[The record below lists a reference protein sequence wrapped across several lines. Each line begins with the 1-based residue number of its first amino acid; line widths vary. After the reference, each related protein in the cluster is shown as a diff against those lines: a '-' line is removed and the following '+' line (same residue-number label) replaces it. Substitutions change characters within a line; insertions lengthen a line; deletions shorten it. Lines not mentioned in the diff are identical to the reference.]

1 MKKVLSLI
9 AALSLTLSMS
19 ATVFAAETGSTIGDV
34 TKNNTQDIAITAQYT
49 KGENKIPTVYN
60 VTVSWNQTGTLV
72 YKENPDTYTWNPGT
86 LDYTHTVDDGGDWSL
101 GEGDNAPKVNIT
113 VTNKSNAA
121 VNASIDKV
129 EAKGTL
135 TVTGTSSKLVKVDS
149 AASENLDAKGT
160 EKTGE
165 LTYTITNV
173 EGAITKADTQI
184 ATLTVKIEA
193 ATN

>member
-19 ATVFAAETGSTIGDV
+19 ATVFAADNDPIKDVNTGN
-34 TKNNTQDIAITAQYT
+34 TKDISITAAYE
-49 KGENKIPTVYN
+49 KGQDKIPTVYH

-72 YKENPDTYTWNPGT
+72 YNED
-86 LDYTHTVDDGGDWSL
+86 
-101 GEGDNAPKVNIT
+101 GDNLSWNTKDLIYTRNPVSTGEWNVGTGDKAPKVDIT
-113 VTNKSNAA
+113 VTNRSNAA
-121 VNASIDKV
+121 VNASIEKV

-135 TVTGTSSKLVKVDS
+135 TVTGSASALVTVAS
-149 AASENLDAKGT
+149 AASEDLKAAGT
-160 EKTGE
+160 EQKGY

-173 EGAITKADTQI
+173 EGAITSTDTQI

-193 ATN
+193 AS

>member
-19 ATVFAAETGSTIGDV
+19 ATVFAAEETGPAIDDLPNGQNIS
-34 TKNNTQDIAITAQYT
+34 ITAAYE
-49 KGENKIPTVYN
+49 KGQDNIPTVYH

-72 YKENPDTYTWNPGT
+72 YNEDGDNLSWNPGNLT
-86 LDYTHTVDDGGDWSL
+86 YTRTPVSTGSWEVGTDT
-101 GEGDNAPKVNIT
+101 NAPKVNIT
-113 VTNKSNAA
+113 VTNRSNAA
-121 VNASIDKV
+121 VNASIAEVK
-129 EAKGTL
+129 AQGSL
-135 TVTGTSSKLVKVDS
+135 TVTGDASALVKVDS
-149 AASENLDAKGT
+149 AANEDLNAQGT

-173 EGAITKADTQI
+173 EGAITSADTKI

-193 ATN
+193 AN